1 MASRRA
7 PQARMPAMTSSNDGP
22 LLTGPVRAYKD
33 HKARQ
38 IVIETTK
45 DNPAGYGLVV
55 CTLDLFSVSEAR
67 VIVAIPEILKGLEP
81 FAALGRHLAA
91 ADGEAPLISD
101 TGAKLDITVGD
112 LQRVAAAV
120 ARVFPPAREE
130 RARPKMRRAPKRR
143 YRPK

>member
-1 MASRRA
+1 
-7 PQARMPAMTSSNDGP
+7 MTSSNDGP

-45 DNPAGYGLVV
+45 DNPAGYGLVI
-55 CTLDLFSVSEAR
+55 CTLDLFSIREAR

-81 FAALGRHLAA
+81 FTALGRRLAE
-91 ADGEAPLISD
+91 ADGDAPLISD

-112 LQRVAAAV
+112 LQRVAAAC
-120 ARVFPPAREE
+120 AKIFPPVEQTSASSGI
-130 RARPKMRRAPKRR
+130 RRGPKRR
-143 YRPK
+143 HRPR